1 MQEEKTP
8 VPAFVETMTAVAWG
22 PLDIR
27 VWRNRA
33 LLPPDLAATH
43 VALQDAL
50 HLLDSVPEVHRVL
63 RQDPA
68 VTAYEILD
76 PDGNG
81 EVVYMEW
88 P

>member
-1 MQEEKTP
+1 MSEPK
-8 VPAFVETMTAVAWG
+8 FVETMTSVAWG
-22 PLDIR
+22 PLNIR

-33 LLPPDLAATH
+33 LLPADLAATH

-50 HLLDSVPEVHRVL
+50 HSLDSAPDVHRAL
-63 RQDPA
+63 RQDPT

-76 PDGNG
+76 YAGNG